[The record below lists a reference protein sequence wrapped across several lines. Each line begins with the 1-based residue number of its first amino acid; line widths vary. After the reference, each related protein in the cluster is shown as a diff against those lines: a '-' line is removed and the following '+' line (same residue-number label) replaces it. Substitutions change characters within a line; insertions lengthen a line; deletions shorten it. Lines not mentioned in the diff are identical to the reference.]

1 MVFWDSLPQYEPCRL
16 CGKKDIVFDYDQQ
29 DYRLF
34 RYDARTV
41 ALGGDLYAHAACLAR
56 RFGIGSLVKIAG
68 HQLLD
73 FFWMLKESDFG
84 RGSRSEFET
93 HGRVRTLLLKSLVQ
107 LERSRRAAV

>member
-1 MVFWDSLPQYEPCRL
+1 MVFWDSLPHYEDCRL
-16 CGKKDIVFDYDQQ
+16 CGVRDVVYDYDQQ
-29 DYRLF
+29 DYHLF
-34 RYDARTV
+34 RYDQGLV
-41 ALGGDLYAHAACLAR
+41 AAGEELYAHAPCLAR
-56 RFGIGSLVKIAG
+56 RFGISSLVKLAD

-84 RGSRSEFET
+84 RGSRSEYET